1 MPSSKRIFLRPII
14 LGGPMSKDD
23 NPWTPCRKPC
33 RFLQERIFE
42 SPAAGIPAGMEQKCI
57 NPVYG
62 YIEQLKVLLN
72 SAATT
77 IATEQGVFDGVTHE
91 NSYKLSRERI
101 YNLGKLIDKMR
112 EICLVVSVED
122 RHSSRYHY
130 FTKEQQNEG

>member
-1 MPSSKRIFLRPII
+1 MANDSWS
-14 LGGPMSKDD
+14 
-23 NPWTPCRKPC
+23 PCRKPC

-42 SPAAGIPAGMEQKCI
+42 SPEAGIPAGMEQKCT
-57 NPVYG
+57 NSVYG
-62 YIEQLKVLLN
+62 SIEQLKVLLN

-101 YNLGKLIDKMR
+101 WNLGKLIGKMR
-112 EICLVVSVED
+112 EICHEASMEG
-122 RHSSRYHY
+122 RHSSQHHY